1 MQDGLAAPRA
11 RPRVYLW
18 FGLAALAAT
27 ATGFMGTFV
36 LPTLQGR
43 FVAIPFVHLHGAL
56 LLAWLLM
63 YVLQSSLV
71 HARRVALHRQFGWL
85 GAALAV
91 AVAISTMAVG
101 VSALHRDLAAG
112 LGQLA
117 RSSLVGNFSSPL
129 IYLAFVAL
137 AVHWRR
143 RPEVHKRLMLL
154 ALLAILWPAFFR
166 FRHFFPPV
174 DNPSLWF
181 GVVLPDTLVL
191 VAMLR
196 DRLVLGRVHPAYLV
210 GGVGLIAENLLEVWM
225 FDGPAWRV
233 LANWLSG
240 FFVAA

>member
-1 MQDGLAAPRA
+1 MQDVATGRRA
-11 RPRVYLW
+11 RPRVYWW

-36 LPTLQGR
+36 LPTIQGR
-43 FVAIPFVHLHGAL
+43 FVALPFVHLHGAL
-56 LLAWLLM
+56 LLGWLLL
-63 YVLQSSLV
+63 YLLQSTLV
-71 HARRVALHRQFGWL
+71 HRGEVALHRRLGWL

-91 AVAISTMAVG
+91 AVALSTMAVG
-101 VSALHRDLAAG
+101 VSALHRDLDAG

-117 RSSLVGNFSSPL
+117 RSSLVGTFTSPL
-129 IYLAFVAL
+129 IYLLFVAL

-181 GVVLPDTLVL
+181 GVVLPDSLVL
-191 VAMLR
+191 LAMLR
-196 DRLVLGRVHPAYLV
+196 DRLVLGRVHSAYLL
-210 GGVGLIAENLLEVWM
+210 GGLGLVAENLWEVWM

-233 LANWLSG
+233 AANWLSG
-240 FFVAA
+240 WFVAG